1 MNEYFTYWLR
11 AIMKNLYLASL
22 LSFTAESF
30 RQATSSKTE
39 PLFKFWWKTNC
50 KAAYAR
56 LKQGRKYR
64 KIRQREI

>member
-1 MNEYFTYWLR
+1 
-11 AIMKNLYLASL
+11 MKNLYLASL
-22 LSFTAESF
+22 LSSTAESF

-56 LKQGRKYR
+56 LKQGRKYS
-64 KIRQREI
+64 KTEAEGNIEAKTEAEGK